1 MIKIDVR
8 GLDKTIKDISNMSK
22 EVEDEVKIE
31 LTIWAMDVSRDAKEL
46 VSINSSD
53 RGLLLNSI
61 NYKVDGLTASVSSS
75 AEYAPFV
82 EFGTRKF
89 AAQYVSS
96 LPPDWAAYAAT
107 FKGKKAANQ
116 GGVMKRLMEWG
127 KKKGMDDKH
136 AYFAAKKILRE
147 GTRPHPFLY
156 PAVSKN
162 LPIFIKNVKA
172 LFK

>member
-1 MIKIDVR
+1 MVKFSVQ
-8 GLDKTIKDISNMSK
+8 GLDKTIKDIGNMSK
-22 EVEDEVKIE
+22 DIQQEVSME
-31 LTIWAMDVSRDAKEL
+31 LTAWAMDVSRDAKQL
-46 VSINSSD
+46 VSMNSSD
-53 RGLLLNSI
+53 RGLLSNSI
-61 NYKVDGLTASVSSS
+61 NYKAEGLTASVSASVD
-75 AEYAPFV
+75 YAAFI

-127 KKKGMDDKH
+127 KRKGFDDEH

-147 GTRPHPFLY
+147 GTKPHPFLY
-156 PAVSKN
+156 PAVNKN
-162 LPIFIKNVKA
+162 LPIFMKNVKD
-172 LFK
+172 LIK